1 MSRSDSLLAPLLEAS
16 GFDSA
21 ATARTAGDIFLEGRV
36 LGEFDAR
43 RSDGN
48 GEREGSVNS
57 GGNGDDDK
65 SIQDGNGNTN
75 TPSSPSTPQSAVT
88 LISELGITA
97 FVIVDNPINPT
108 YLFRT
113 ETGYKITGA
122 KWVEVTDTGA
132 STIMSLPVA
141 ESASLWTVTVPIDS
155 AVDHTGGEMFVV
167 VDYTERSGSELG
179 RARSFA
185 STLFTVLKRGST
197 DADVIVAEANL
208 NSKSYKDGGETVEGQ
223 SAWSSTRN
231 SSGPSPSGTSGNG
244 GVTTDVAGGTAAPTI
259 ESGRS
264 GGGGGLS
271 VGAKAGIGAACG
283 IVGLVLIGLAI
294 FFFLRQRRRTAAA
307 ATSQPP
313 PLDTTSSL
321 HGAPHDFLQDKEAQ
335 AHVADSPHSDD
346 APGHSLR
353 NSAVVYADPVAPS
366 SSSAA
371 AAAGPAAEARRPEV
385 PTAVAHLVEDGMTA
399 DEIRRLE
406 EEERALDQA
415 IEQAAKRK

>member
-264 GGGGGLS
+264 ASPHG
-271 VGAKAGIGAACG
+271 
-283 IVGLVLIGLAI
+283 
-294 FFFLRQRRRTAAA
+294 RRRDFPT
-307 ATSQPP
+307 P